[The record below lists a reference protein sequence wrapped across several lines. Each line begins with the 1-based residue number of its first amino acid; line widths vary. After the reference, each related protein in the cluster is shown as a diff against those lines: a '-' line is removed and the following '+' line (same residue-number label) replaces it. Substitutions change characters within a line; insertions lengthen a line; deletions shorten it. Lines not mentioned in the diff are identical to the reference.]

1 MDYGNI
7 LYFLGLILVLLFV
20 FTGIDDFFWDIITI
34 FKRLTTKNKKI
45 DMGVLYKQPPKLI
58 ANHLN

>member
-45 DMGVLYKQPPKLI
+45 DMGVLYKQ
-58 ANHLN
+58 HLN